1 FLILYGGPHDQV
13 DECAGHILTS
23 MRTVFSVESVYL
35 YCTVSIG
42 ITLINHDI
50 HRPNRLIQNAE
61 IAVRLAHEK
70 GGDQVQHYSDDAH
83 IDTAVSIQIGQDLRR
98 AIENDEFSVV
108 YQPTVDA
115 QTGKWR
121 ALEALMRWH
130 HPHIGLLMPGRFLHV
145 AEKLGLMR
153 HIDQLIARRIR
164 TETAEILD
172 KTDWRIQI
180 NCSGINI
187 DAPYIDFLI
196 EVLEPQRFPGRFTIE
211 ITEHMLLGNSAE
223 TIRLVERM
231 QAVGFQIALDDFG
244 TGYSSLAYL
253 QRLPID
259 YLKIDRT
266 FVANMFTAEG
276 AAMLHA
282 IINLAAN
289 LHMQT
294 IAEGV
299 ETDEQ
304 RKTLAELLCTELQGY
319 FFQRPVPID
328 QLPVSLN

>member
-1 FLILYGGPHDQV
+1 
-13 DECAGHILTS
+13 
-23 MRTVFSVESVYL
+23 
-35 YCTVSIG
+35 
-42 ITLINHDI
+42 
-50 HRPNRLIQNAE
+50 
-61 IAVRLAHEK
+61 
-70 GGDQVQHYSDDAH
+70 
-83 IDTAVSIQIGQDLRR
+83 
-98 AIENDEFSVV
+98 
-108 YQPTVDA
+108 
-115 QTGKWR
+115 
-121 ALEALMRWH
+121 
-130 HPHIGLLMPGRFLHV
+130 
-145 AEKLGLMR
+145 GLMR

-196 EVLEPQRFPGRFTIE
+196 EVLEPHRFPGRFTIE

-223 TIRLVERM
+223 TVRLVERM